1 MEGAAV
7 RRRPSVVNA
16 PRGAPA
22 AVAATSLTV
31 EMPTVADVAQDRA
44 REATAIT
51 AIAEAWEAALRA
63 RAPAQHAGTPLVR
76 KLAAQVSRQLGLG
89 RADRGAV
96 DVCAQIRDIGM
107 IKLPDSVVLKTGP
120 LSPQDWALLN
130 RHPAL
135 GAELL
140 QSFPTMAESAA
151 LVRAHHERWDG
162 DGYPDGLRGKAIPL
176 ASRVV
181 AVCDAF
187 VAIATDRP
195 HRRGIGAQA
204 AMEYIIRERGAQFDP
219 HTVDSLRTVITGR
232 DVARQRARVPPAE
245 PAAPQPSPCVPRTI
259 SQPRELRGALAEFD
273 VVPAFGPALERAL
286 ESLGFGR
293 QLGGS
298 DLASA
303 IEGDLGLTV
312 AVLRAAQ
319 RLSDA
324 PVAGVP
330 GGVALLTPEE
340 IRDAI
345 TSLPTVAFPW
355 RTKFEALLLRCG
367 SHAQAVARV
376 ADRIAQRLQPF
387 GRDELVA
394 AALLHDVGKLLL
406 ALMWPDFALSPVV
419 RPTPEEALRQERRE
433 LGFDHASL
441 GGLLAERWGL
451 SSPLA
456 CAIAGHHSA
465 YGPVEPATI
474 VRLADMLVHHA
485 HGDTV
490 DRDVML
496 RLADRCDLSVDSLR
510 AIVGDLP
517 HSGGSARRRTER
529 SPLSSRE
536 TDILRL
542 LAEGSRVS
550 GIAQEFHLSES
561 TVRTHL
567 HNIYAKLEV
576 PDRAQAVLR
585 ATEMGWI

>member
-1 MEGAAV
+1 
-7 RRRPSVVNA
+7 
-16 PRGAPA
+16 
-22 AVAATSLTV
+22 VAATSVTV
-31 EMPTVADVAQDRA
+31 EMPALADVTPDGD
-44 REATAIT
+44 REATSTA

-89 RADRGAV
+89 HAERVAV

-107 IKLPDSVVLKTGP
+107 IKLPDSVVLKTGA

-130 RHPAL
+130 RHPEL

-140 QSFPTMAESAA
+140 LCFSTMAESAA

-162 DGYPDGLRGKAIPL
+162 NGYPDGLRGTAIPL
-176 ASRVV
+176 PSRVV

-187 VAIATDRP
+187 VAIASDRP
-195 HRRGIGAQA
+195 HRRGIGAEG
-204 AMEYIIRERGAQFDP
+204 AMEYIVSERGAQFDP
-219 HTVDSLRTVITGR
+219 RTVDSLWAVITGR
-232 DVARQRARVPPAE
+232 DAARQRAALSTDE
-245 PAAPQPSPCVPRTI
+245 PAAPQPAPQATRTI
-259 SQPRELRGALAEFD
+259 SQPLEVRKALAEFD
-273 VVPAFGPALERAL
+273 FVPAFGPALERAL
-286 ESLGFGR
+286 EALGFAGP
-293 QLGGS
+293 LGGS
-298 DLASA
+298 DLASV
-303 IEGDLGLTV
+303 IESDLGLTV

-319 RLSDA
+319 RRSDT

-330 GGVALLTPEE
+330 EAVALLTAEE

-355 RTKFEALLLRCG
+355 QTKFEALLLRCG
-367 SHAQAVARV
+367 SHAQAVARA

-406 ALMWPDFALSPVV
+406 ALMWPDFALSPAV

-451 SSPLA
+451 ATPLA
-456 CAIAGHHSA
+456 CAIAGHHNA
-465 YGPVEPATI
+465 YAPAEPATL

-496 RLADRCDLSVDSLR
+496 RLASRCELSVDALR

-529 SPLSSRE
+529 SPLSGRE

-542 LAEGSRVS
+542 LADGRRVAA
-550 GIAQEFHLSES
+550 IAQECHLSES

-585 ATEMGWI
+585 ATEMGWV

>member
-1 MEGAAV
+1 M
-7 RRRPSVVNA
+7 
-16 PRGAPA
+16 
-22 AVAATSLTV
+22 AATSVTLGI
-31 EMPTVADVAQDRA
+31 PALA
-44 REATAIT
+44 EATSESPRDSTSIT

-89 RADRGAV
+89 RAERSAV

-120 LSPQDWALLN
+120 LSPRDWALLN
-130 RHPAL
+130 RHPEL

-140 QSFPTMAESAA
+140 QSFPAMAESAA

-162 DGYPDGLRGKAIPL
+162 DGYPDGLRGQAIPL
-176 ASRVV
+176 PSRVV
-181 AVCDAF
+181 AICDAF
-187 VAIATDRP
+187 VAIAIDRP
-195 HRRGIGAQA
+195 QQRGIGADR
-204 AMEYIIRERGAQFDP
+204 AMEYIVGDRGAQFDP
-219 HTVDSLRTVITGR
+219 GTVDALWAVITGR
-232 DVARQRARVPPAE
+232 DIARHRGPLRPREPP
-245 PAAPQPSPCVPRTI
+245 APQPSLRAPRTI
-259 SQPRELRGALAEFD
+259 SQPRGLRSALAEFD

-286 ESLGFGR
+286 EAAGFGGP
-293 QLGGS
+293 LGGS
-298 DLASA
+298 DLAGA

-319 RLSDA
+319 RRSDA

-330 GGVALLTPEE
+330 GAVALLAPAE

-355 RTKFEALLLRCG
+355 QTKFEALLLRCG
-367 SHAQAVARV
+367 SHAQAVARA
-376 ADRIAQRLQPF
+376 ADRIAQKLQPF

-394 AALLHDVGKLLL
+394 AALLHDAGKMLL
-406 ALMWPDFALSPVV
+406 ALMWPAFVLSPAV

-465 YGPVEPATI
+465 HAPAEPATLI
-474 VRLADMLVHHA
+474 RLADMLVHHA
-485 HGDTV
+485 HGDTIN
-490 DRDVML
+490 RDLML
-496 RLADRCDLSVDSLR
+496 RLAGRCELSVDALR
-510 AIVGDLP
+510 AVVGDLP
-517 HSGGSARRRTER
+517 HSGGSARRRAER

-536 TDILRL
+536 TNILKL
-542 LAEGSRVS
+542 LADGSRVS

-585 ATEMGWI
+585 ATEMGWV

>member
-1 MEGAAV
+1 
-7 RRRPSVVNA
+7 
-16 PRGAPA
+16 
-22 AVAATSLTV
+22 VAATSVTV
-31 EMPTVADVAQDRA
+31 DIPTLADAAAEGPRDSTSIV
-44 REATAIT
+44 
-51 AIAEAWEAALRA
+51 AIADAWEAALRA
-63 RAPAQHAGTPLVR
+63 RAPGQHAGTPLVR

-89 RADRGAV
+89 RTERSAV

-130 RHPAL
+130 RHPEL

-140 QSFPTMAESAA
+140 QSFPAMAGSAA

-187 VAIATDRP
+187 VSIATDRP
-195 HRRGIGAQA
+195 HRRGIGAEGA
-204 AMEYIIRERGAQFDP
+204 IEYVVRERGTQFDP
-219 HTVDSLRTVITGR
+219 ITVDCLSAVITGR
-232 DVARQRARVPPAE
+232 DVARQRPPLTSAE
-245 PAAPQPSPCVPRTI
+245 PSTSRPAPGAPRTI
-259 SQPRELRGALAEFD
+259 SQPRELRSALAEFD
-273 VVPAFGPALERAL
+273 VIPAFGPALERAL
-286 ESLGFGR
+286 DAAGFGGH
-293 QLGGS
+293 LGGS
-298 DLASA
+298 DVASA
-303 IEGDLGLTV
+303 IESDLGLTV

-319 RLSDA
+319 QRSVT

-330 GGVALLTPEE
+330 AAVVLLTREE
-340 IRDAI
+340 LRNAI

-355 RTKFEALLLRCG
+355 QTKFEALVLRCG
-367 SHAQAVARV
+367 SHAQAVARA
-376 ADRIAQRLQPF
+376 ADRIALKLQPF
-387 GRDELVA
+387 GRDDLVA

-406 ALMWPDFALSPVV
+406 AVMWPDFALSPAV
-419 RPTPEEALRQERRE
+419 RPTPEQAIRQERRE

-451 SSPLA
+451 SSA
-456 CAIAGHHSA
+456 ITCAIAGHHSA
-465 YGPVEPATI
+465 NAPAEPAAL
-474 VRLADMLVHHA
+474 VRLADLLVHHA

-496 RLADRCDLSVDSLR
+496 RLAGRCELSVEALR
-510 AIVGDLP
+510 AIVGDLH
-517 HSGGSARRRTER
+517 HSGGSARRRAER

-536 TDILRL
+536 TNILKL
-542 LAEGSRVS
+542 LAGGSRVA

-567 HNIYAKLEV
+567 HNIYAKIEV